1 MIESNIINWI
11 DLGDSIQYL
20 DVYGKKKIVKIFNL
34 MRVLISYKN
43 FPIFLFLVF
52 KFFFFLQILM
62 LTTIN
67 VEKEDDNTITVLKY
81 ISKVIFIQE
90 IVDNKNSYKI
100 AIIAVS
106 CLTLITIGCLIYL
119 IFSIRIGKFYTSFPI
134 SLFNIINIVLLNY
147 LIGPI
152 MQISFM
158 STNCKKGVHK
168 FLDVKCFK
176 NIEHLL
182 MFGASVIN
190 LIFYLVLSITLSIY
204 YNEIGSINEDK
215 VCSRINCNYE
225 IYMNICKILMF
236 IFSYFVQYY
245 SDGKKIYVTIL
256 QIYIFF
262 NSLLFSV
269 YVYRYVLFFDE
280 KMNLIIQYGWVF
292 VTYFAFIMVMKT
304 LLDIEDTTIFHIL
317 GWIILAFTLYYIND
331 YRKEYLLT
339 DINILDSK
347 SLKEIELYIQTLLN
361 LMNQRSVKS
370 KTIIIGIIKKFEEI
384 MKSSPDLTEKFTKL
398 STNNHLRKKFNSNN
412 ALPILSIIYLI
423 YDHHLDKSALK
434 NDIVLNMC
442 YFLMNKIKNPTY
454 AISLCSKLKLS
465 SHKHLYFKYVLM
477 EEIKDYLVNKLS
489 KSNNKE
495 SIKHVQICSVILYN
509 IYMDLFKIKIYD
521 AACNQID
528 YFDIL
533 KNNVST
539 PKTTEN
545 FLKIGED
552 ILRLR
557 KEILKL
563 WEKIVELN
571 PFSDESE
578 KDYMLYLETIIQDEV
593 LARTESKKYSTL
605 KTNKLSERNNIYHSM
620 FIQDLSSILLVD
632 GYSNNNKILYTTPNF
647 PGLFS
652 FNNKEILNM
661 TIDDLLPNV
670 IHNFHKELIDDAI
683 KFSNLNYTFK
693 TQRDFLLKG
702 KNNGIFNIK
711 LFVKCIPNLAYGLI
725 YIVYIT
731 KIQDHNFILILDKD
745 FKINGFT
752 EMGSSGASFTM
763 NNNYGLTQGLHGH
776 HIGLILPEIL
786 LQMEYKDEKFIIPK
800 SEIDLKGNLYPVSA
814 WKELDN
820 KIDMILEKIK
830 QNGKIQCDDEVKNS
844 TADFDDLVND
854 VSAKYSKPFS
864 VFYKVVT
871 KRFLDGKYY
880 YHRVYLT
887 NDLIALNENSK
898 SFPSGM
904 KSASEKDAN
913 NGDLKMS
920 TIQNESKISGK
931 QIKLKVGSTNIEA
944 NEAPL
949 DGKNDEN
956 ANENNKNAINNKVNE
971 NNNNKNEDLNQN
983 NNEENNLMKPPS
995 NSPSSVH
1002 TKSSIDSAGFNKLK
1016 NGILEKKEISSI
1028 KLMKYLCFL
1037 FGITTI
1043 GLIVINNIQIQN
1055 NFSNLCDYLTQ
1066 NLYFNHSKIAVSC
1079 VYLSTLNLKWEKDE
1093 YIKEINCN
1101 LRGKNCTVLY
1111 SGLLATCIKD
1121 IKTEKEN
1128 SSIFYDD
1135 FKEILAMTK
1144 QIDLELFNLT
1154 SIDKLTIDVDNLL
1167 NLLIANGLKL
1177 NANLGAY
1184 FETTYNIYD
1193 INVENLLIQSR
1204 DYINSNQIDG
1214 FNQNEKKDKIN
1225 SQFYLIPMA
1234 LICIIVI
1241 FILIVLAFGYL
1252 IFRLNDM
1259 EKFFLDKLIKFRSP
1273 NFDIYLKRLE
1283 DLKKKLRNDTGEE
1296 EEKANGDLEMGDM
1309 NSKKNSK
1316 KDEDGKK
1323 KKKDSD
1329 DEEKEGK
1336 KKRKKGGSKQS
1347 KIAQQRNK
1355 KKKIMAKFFFRW
1367 NLFFTF
1373 KVMGVLVVSITY
1385 YLVIMLVEKKKKNDY
1400 LSFDTTTNSIE
1411 NIYKSS
1417 WDIFLKFKMELY
1429 EFENVLIEK
1438 QNAIKN
1444 FENNTINNITI
1455 KIKDKNITCNS
1466 KEEVENLGNYTMTIP
1481 SSNEITTPKLGNLL
1495 MPLINDLDSNSGST
1509 NMLNDLYN
1517 KDACAILFKDE
1528 ENITICNEFWN
1539 GILNK
1544 GMEQSIT
1551 QMSVIINT
1559 VIDNLILVNN
1569 YNNTTKEGMTFDELI
1584 EVNSSWSSYEEFVEY
1599 YLFLSY
1605 MKTVEI
1611 FAEFRESKLN
1621 GTKKTFKTILY
1632 AYIVGSVLLF
1642 FVMIYFVYSSK
1653 YVFNS
1658 FLNFIGILPVTY
1670 LMEDDGLYKDILKLE
1685 QSIF

>member
-1 MIESNIINWI
+1 
-11 DLGDSIQYL
+11 
-20 DVYGKKKIVKIFNL
+20 
-34 MRVLISYKN
+34 
-43 FPIFLFLVF
+43 
-52 KFFFFLQILM
+52 
-62 LTTIN
+62 
-67 VEKEDDNTITVLKY
+67 
-81 ISKVIFIQE
+81 
-90 IVDNKNSYKI
+90 
-100 AIIAVS
+100 
-106 CLTLITIGCLIYL
+106 
-119 IFSIRIGKFYTSFPI
+119 
-134 SLFNIINIVLLNY
+134 
-147 LIGPI
+147 
-152 MQISFM
+152 
-158 STNCKKGVHK
+158 
-168 FLDVKCFK
+168 
-176 NIEHLL
+176 
-182 MFGASVIN
+182 
-190 LIFYLVLSITLSIY
+190 
-204 YNEIGSINEDK
+204 
-215 VCSRINCNYE
+215 
-225 IYMNICKILMF
+225 
-236 IFSYFVQYY
+236 
-245 SDGKKIYVTIL
+245 
-256 QIYIFF
+256 
-262 NSLLFSV
+262 
-269 YVYRYVLFFDE
+269 
-280 KMNLIIQYGWVF
+280 
-292 VTYFAFIMVMKT
+292 
-304 LLDIEDTTIFHIL
+304 
-317 GWIILAFTLYYIND
+317 
-331 YRKEYLLT
+331 
-339 DINILDSK
+339 
-347 SLKEIELYIQTLLN
+347 
-361 LMNQRSVKS
+361 
-370 KTIIIGIIKKFEEI
+370 
-384 MKSSPDLTEKFTKL
+384 
-398 STNNHLRKKFNSNN
+398 
-412 ALPILSIIYLI
+412 
-423 YDHHLDKSALK
+423 
-434 NDIVLNMC
+434 
-442 YFLMNKIKNPTY
+442 
-454 AISLCSKLKLS
+454 
-465 SHKHLYFKYVLM
+465 
-477 EEIKDYLVNKLS
+477 
-489 KSNNKE
+489 
-495 SIKHVQICSVILYN
+495 
-509 IYMDLFKIKIYD
+509 MDLFKIKIYD

-647 PGLFS
+647 PTLFL

-661 TIDDLLPNV
+661 TIEDLLPNV
-670 IHNFHKELIDDAI
+670 IHDFHKELIDDAI

-731 KIQDHNFILILDKD
+731 KIQEHNFILILDKD

-752 EMGSSGASFTM
+752 EMGSNGASFTM

-786 LQMEYKDEKFIIPK
+786 LQMEYKDDRFIIPK

-820 KIDMILEKIK
+820 KIDMILDKIK

-844 TADFDDLVND
+844 TADFDELVNE
-854 VSAKYSKPFS
+854 VNAKYSKPFS
-864 VFYKVVT
+864 VFYKIVT
-871 KRFLDGKYY
+871 KTFLDGKYY

-898 SFPSGM
+898 SYPSGM
-904 KSASEKDAN
+904 KSVSEKDSN
-913 NGDLKMS
+913 REELKMS
-920 TIQNESKISGK
+920 NIPDESKISGK
-931 QIKLKVGSTNIEA
+931 QIKLKVGSTNIEM
-944 NEAPL
+944 NEPI
-949 DGKNDEN
+949 DGKKDEKDNNNAGNNNPNNKQPNNNNNNNNEGLEQNNNDEN
-956 ANENNKNAINNKVNE
+956 
-971 NNNNKNEDLNQN
+971 
-983 NNEENNLMKPPS
+983 NLLKPPS

-1037 FGITTI
+1037 FGISTI
-1043 GLIVINNIQIQN
+1043 GLIVWNNIQIQN
-1055 NFSNLCDYLTQ
+1055 NFSNLCDYLSQ
-1066 NLYFNHSKIAVSC
+1066 NLYFNHSKVVVSC
-1079 VYLSTLNLKWEKDE
+1079 VYLSTLNLKWQKDKYTNDTDCEK
-1093 YIKEINCN
+1093 
-1101 LRGKNCTVLY
+1101 LRGNCTILY

-1121 IKTEKEN
+1121 IKTVKEN
-1128 SSIFYDD
+1128 SSLFYND
-1135 FKEILAMTK
+1135 FKEILAKTRT
-1144 QIDLELFNLT
+1144 INLELFNLSYT
-1154 SIDKLTIDVDNLL
+1154 DELTIDVDNLL

-1177 NANLGAY
+1177 NANLGL
-1184 FETTYNIYD
+1184 FFDTTNNIYD
-1193 INVENLLIQSR
+1193 VNVENLLIQSK
-1204 DYINSNQIDG
+1204 DYIQSEEIDG
-1214 FNQNEKKDKIN
+1214 FNQAQKKDKIN
-1225 SQFYLIPMA
+1225 SQFYLIPIP
-1234 LICIIVI
+1234 LICIIVV
-1241 FILIVLAFGYL
+1241 FILIVIAFGYL

-1296 EEKANGDLEMGDM
+1296 EEKGNGDLEMGDM
-1309 NSKKNSK
+1309 SKKNSK
-1316 KDEDGKK
+1316 KDDDEKK
-1323 KKKDSD
+1323 KKKDSID
-1329 DEEKEGK
+1329 DEKEGK

-1385 YLVIMLVEKKKKNDY
+1385 YLVIMLIEKKKKNDY

-1417 WDIFLKFKMELY
+1417 WDIFLEFKMELY
-1429 EFENVLIEK
+1429 KFENVLIAK
-1438 QNAIKN
+1438 KNAIN
-1444 FENNTINNITI
+1444 DLGNQTITDITINNGESATNCTNISCVESI
-1455 KIKDKNITCNS
+1455 K
-1466 KEEVENLGNYTMTIP
+1466 NYSMKIP
-1481 SSNEITTPKLGNLL
+1481 SSDNITTPKLGNLL
-1495 MPLINDLDSNSGST
+1495 MPLINDLDSNNNST
-1509 NMLNDLYN
+1509 KTLNDLYN
-1517 KDACAILFKDE
+1517 KDACVILFQDE
-1528 ENITICNEFWN
+1528 GNITNCTEFWS
-1539 GILNK
+1539 GILTK

-1559 VIDNLILVNN
+1559 VIDTLNLL
-1569 YNNTTKEGMTFDELI
+1569 NTNKTYFKDIVES
-1584 EVNSSWSSYEEFVEY
+1584 NSSWSQYEQFVEY

-1605 MKTVEI
+1605 MKTVDI
-1611 FAEFRESKLN
+1611 FEDFRETKLES
-1621 GTKKTFKTILY
+1621 TKKTFKTILY
-1632 AYIVGSVLLF
+1632 AYIAGSVLLF